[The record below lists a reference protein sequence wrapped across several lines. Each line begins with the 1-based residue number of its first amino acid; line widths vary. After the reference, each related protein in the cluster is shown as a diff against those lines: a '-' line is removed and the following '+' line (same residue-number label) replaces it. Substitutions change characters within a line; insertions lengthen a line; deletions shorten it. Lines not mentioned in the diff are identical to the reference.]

1 MPVKSE
7 RATGPEDDREIR
19 KLIAQAVEGHLRRL
33 VVALLDVHDNPASPT
48 AASTALSE
56 AQAVASALLAVDL
69 DVLSG
74 AARAIADTL
83 APLAASQ
90 EAVPLGA
97 VVALL
102 DATAGLRAV
111 VAAYA
116 EGDPD
121 SRTLP
126 SLTRE
131 LDALAA
137 WREGP
142 VSAPDVRDSAARR
155 GEVEPVALVPA
166 EAAPPRRA
174 DAPHDLL
181 RVVPTIDLR
190 TAADHLA
197 ASLSSPTALAD
208 LLGGLSTLADVLART
223 TSTLNRK
230 LAELAELPEL
240 AELESAVQA
249 LGRTGAADSGE
260 RVTARRRQR

>member
-1 MPVKSE
+1 MPVRGE
-7 RATGPEDDREIR
+7 RAIAPDDDGDIR
-19 KLIAQAVEGHLRRL
+19 RMIAQAVEGHLRRL
-33 VVALLDVHDNPASPT
+33 VVALLELHDDPASAT
-48 AASTALSE
+48 AAAAALSE
-56 AQAVASALLAVDL
+56 AQAVASALMAVDL

-83 APLAASQ
+83 APLAASD
-90 EAVPLGA
+90 EAAPLGA

-121 SRTLP
+121 ARTTP
-126 SLTRE
+126 SLKRE
-131 LDALAA
+131 MDALAG
-137 WREGP
+137 WRDRAGAGRAGRSEP
-142 VSAPDVRDSAARR
+142 KATAEAPTEA
-155 GEVEPVALVPA
+155 VPA
-166 EAAPPRRA
+166 RA
-174 DAPHDLL
+174 EEPHDLL

-197 ASLSSPTALAD
+197 ASLASPTALAD
-208 LLGGLSTLADVLART
+208 LLSGLSTLAEVLART

-249 LGRTGAADSGE
+249 LGRTGLAEPSE
-260 RVTARRRQR
+260 RPAARRRQR

>member
-1 MPVKSE
+1 M
-7 RATGPEDDREIR
+7 RR
-19 KLIAQAVEGHLRRL
+19 LIAQAVEGHLRRL
-33 VVALLDVHDNPASPT
+33 VVALLDLHDDPASAS
-48 AASTALSE
+48 AASAALSE

-69 DVLSG
+69 DVLSS

-83 APLAASQ
+83 EPLASSS
-90 EAVPLGA
+90 EAAPVGA

-116 EGDPD
+116 ESDPD
-121 SRTLP
+121 IRSLP
-126 SLTRE
+126 SLQRE
-131 LDALAA
+131 LDSLAS
-137 WREGP
+137 WRDRR
-142 VSAPDVRDSAARR
+142 APTANVTEA
-155 GEVEPVALVPA
+155 EPVPA
-166 EAAPPRRA
+166 EAEVLAAVPTDLSPPRRV
-174 DAPHDLL
+174 DGPHDLL

-208 LLGGLSTLADVLART
+208 LLSGLSTLAEVLART

-249 LGRTGAADSGE
+249 LGRPAAAEPGG
-260 RVTARRRQR
+260 RATPRRRQR